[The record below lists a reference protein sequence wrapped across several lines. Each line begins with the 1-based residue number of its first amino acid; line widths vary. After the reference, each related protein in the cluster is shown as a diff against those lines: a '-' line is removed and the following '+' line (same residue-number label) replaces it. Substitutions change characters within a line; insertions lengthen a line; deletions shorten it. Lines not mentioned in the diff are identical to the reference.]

1 MYFIFPSRFHYFIY
15 NHFYYLSLFCNIWA
29 SVFSFKTIED
39 RSSRPEMFCKKG
51 VPRNFAKFAGS
62 HLYQRLFFNKVAGL
76 GRFPLNVAKFLR
88 TPFFTEHLP
97 WLLLSH
103 HFPSKYRDSVFIIFF
118 IIQVKIKPFAIPSN
132 FSSDIASTLMMISCV
147 ADTILTSQ
155 FRTFWSNNQSQA
167 WKTQNNAKCP
177 KLAATRFSNLWCN
190 EELAGVF
197 FSGSGS
203 RSKIRHIA
211 QGWPLFNIFNQIVKV
226 KVEIR
231 ECFLIQYFFSTA
243 RTLYFSVFLQ
253 LSLNC
258 NVKMVSVKGLIT
270 IKMLKNQGKG
280 HK

>member
-1 MYFIFPSRFHYFIY
+1 MVISR
-15 NHFYYLSLFCNIWA
+15 
-29 SVFSFKTIED
+29 VT
-39 RSSRPEMFCKKG
+39 
-51 VPRNFAKFAGS
+51 
-62 HLYQRLFFNKVAGL
+62 
-76 GRFPLNVAKFLR
+76 
-88 TPFFTEHLP
+88 
-97 WLLLSH
+97 
-103 HFPSKYRDSVFIIFF
+103 
-118 IIQVKIKPFAIPSN
+118 
-132 FSSDIASTLMMISCV
+132 
-147 ADTILTSQ
+147 DTILTSQ
-155 FRTFWSNNQSQA
+155 FRTFWSNNQSQV
-167 WKTQNNAKCP
+167 WKAQNNAKYP
-177 KLAATRFSNLWCN
+177 KLAATRFSNLWYYQ
-190 EELAGVF
+190 ELADVF

-231 ECFLIQYFFSTA
+231 ECFLIQFFSTA